1 MAKSPEKRA
10 ILRNGQ
16 ESVLTGV
23 ATLNLP
29 VCAVVFLLR
38 RLGFDLSRATFRLYL
53 VCVSAHNS
61 NRVNDQKNVTPFN
74 LIGVSRFMAL
84 STYPRSGEIPLFKI
98 IATLQFRLAAAFLFT
113 VFGWASFG
121 VQAGNLWLTG
131 HDADLHCTGGQQC
144 NHFGVALN
152 FSRQSAPDKTKPML
166 FLDSGT
172 QLATAAGQGAAKAKN
187 TVEGAGNAFSFTVV
201 GPSTPAF
208 ATLPLTTANYSA
220 IVVASDSTCGGCDN
234 SATDITAINARTAD
248 IQAFFNAGGGLVY
261 FAGADRRATYYSSVP
276 IPAGAVAVAA
286 PFTLTAAGTAIGLI
300 APADTN
306 CCPTHNSF
314 NLPPFGSSLV
324 VLETDSA
331 GRAETLSATA
341 TTTGGL
347 IGAPPPVV
355 QVPTIS
361 GFGLAALMVLLP
373 GLYLFG
379 TRRRVGSK
387 VPPLA

>member
-16 ESVLTGV
+16 ESGLTGV
-23 ATLNLP
+23 ATLDLP

-38 RLGFDLSRATFRLYL
+38 RLGFDLCRATLRLY
-53 VCVSAHNS
+53 VMCVSAHNRLNERKKRNAIS
-61 NRVNDQKNVTPFN
+61 
-74 LIGVSRFMAL
+74 IVSALASYMAL
-84 STYPRSGEIPLFKI
+84 FTYPRSGERPLFQI
-98 IATLQFRLAAAFLFT
+98 MATLRFRLAAAFLLT

-121 VQAGNLWLTG
+121 VEAGNLWLTG
-131 HDADLHCTGGQQC
+131 HDADFHCTGGQQC
-144 NHFGVALN
+144 NHVGVALN

-172 QLATAAGQGAAKAKN
+172 QLATAAASAGAKAKN
-187 TVEGAGNAFSFTVV
+187 TVEGAGVAFNFTVV
-201 GPSTPAF
+201 GPSTAAF
-208 ATLPLTTANYSA
+208 VTLPLTTANYSA

-234 SATDITAINARTAD
+234 SATDIAAINARTAD

-261 FAGADRRATYYSSVP
+261 FAGASNRATYYNSVP
-276 IPAGAVAVAA
+276 IPPGAAPVSA

-300 APADTN
+300 SPTDTN
-306 CCPTHNSF
+306 CCATHNSF
-314 NLPPFGSSLV
+314 NLPPVGSSLV

-331 GRAETLSATA
+331 GLAETLSAA
-341 TTTGGL
+341 GTTTSAL
-347 IGAPPPVV
+347 VGAPPPVV

-379 TRRRVGSK
+379 TRRRVDSK